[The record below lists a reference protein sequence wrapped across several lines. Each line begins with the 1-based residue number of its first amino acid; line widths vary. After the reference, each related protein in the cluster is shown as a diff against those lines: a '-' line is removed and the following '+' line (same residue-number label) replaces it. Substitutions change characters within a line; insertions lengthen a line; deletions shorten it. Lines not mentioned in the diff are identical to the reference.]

1 MAREK
6 VKIVNRHDREYS
18 ELLNTGET
26 IVIPAGGYITM
37 GRSEA
42 VKFLGKHP
50 GMDSRTGKAIIKKLF
65 IEPLTEKE
73 EVKPEVTPKAQLE
86 PGMVACP
93 FGCGFVA
100 KNKTSLSVH
109 LRTCKS

>member
-18 ELLNTGET
+18 ELLNTGDT
-26 IVIPAGGYITM
+26 IVIPAGGFITM

-73 EVKPEVTPKAQLE
+73 VKPEIVESLIDGQVK
-86 PGMVACP
+86 CP
-93 FGCGFVA
+93 FGCGFIA

-109 LRTCKS
+109 LRSCKS